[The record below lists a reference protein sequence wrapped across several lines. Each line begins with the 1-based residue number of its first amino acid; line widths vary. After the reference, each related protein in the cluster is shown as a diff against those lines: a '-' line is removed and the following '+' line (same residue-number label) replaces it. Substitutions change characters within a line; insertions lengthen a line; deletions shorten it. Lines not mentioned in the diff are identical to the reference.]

1 MRRFNDS
8 KYQTMCILGS
18 FNKHY
23 DTIVKTATYFK
34 ERGLIVLAPEIS
46 AVKSNND
53 GYVFLESDK
62 STNPVIVEREFLK
75 KCIDS
80 DFVYVCNKDGYL
92 GKTVMLELGYM
103 LGKGQEVYF
112 MEKPI
117 EEKLIMEMTEKSLER
132 LVASPEQLVEMIEM
146 YNNFSWLTPGGQDM
160 FDRSFTPKPGFRF
173 PEANKE
179 R

>member
-8 KYQTMCILGS
+8 KYKTMCILGS
-18 FNKHY
+18 LNKHY
-23 DTIVKTATYFK
+23 DTIVETATYFK

-46 AVKSNND
+46 VVKSNND

-62 STNPVIVEREFLK
+62 ITDPVIVEREFLK

-117 EEKLIMEMTEKSLER
+117 EEKLIMEMTERSMEG
-132 LVASPEQLVEMIEM
+132 LVASPEQLVKKIEM

-173 PEANKE
+173 PEDNNG